1 VGPHAK
7 LKLDHLGKEVLES
20 RLPGILELSRTFAHV
35 DPVKEPIPVIPTCHY
50 MMGGI
55 PTKVT
60 GQALTVN
67 EQGEDV
73 VIPGLFA
80 VGEIACV
87 SVHGANRLGGNSLL
101 DLVVFGRAVGLH
113 LQESIAEQGDCATR
127 PNPKSMPL
135 WNVSTAGTATVTVKI
150 RWKSAKRCRN
160 VCSITS
166 RYSAKAMRWPKVLS
180 S

>member
-1 VGPHAK
+1 M
-7 LKLDHLGKEVLES
+7 LES

-67 EQGEDV
+67 EKGEDV

-101 DLVVFGRAVGLH
+101 DLVVFGRAAGLH
-113 LQESIAEQGDCATR
+113 LQESIAEQGALRAASESDVEASPTASTVGTTPVPAKTR
-127 PNPKSMPL
+127 SL
-135 WNVSTAGTATVTVKI
+135 
-150 RWKSAKRCRN
+150 SAKRCRN

-166 RYSAKAMRWPKVLS
+166 RSSVKATRCIKVWNS
-180 S
+180 